1 MTPLEALQQALA
13 GEHAALYV
21 YGVLGARVSASADPD
36 LATRLSSAYA
46 VHRGRRD
53 QLTSMV
59 RTAHGS
65 PVAAHTSY
73 EVPTPARTAAQI
85 TTAARV
91 VEQRCA
97 DVYAETVGATSRSD
111 RQWAID
117 ALLDAAVRQ
126 LSFGA
131 GAERWPGVAE
141 L

>member
-1 MTPLEALQQALA
+1 MTPLQALQRALA
-13 GEHAALYV
+13 GEHAAVYV
-21 YGVLGARVSASADPD
+21 YGVLGARVSGSRQPGLSA
-36 LATRLSSAYA
+36 RLTSAYD

-59 RTAHGS
+59 RASHGS
-65 PVAAHTSY
+65 PVAAETSY
-73 EVPTPARTAAQI
+73 EVPTPARTAPQI

-97 DVYAETVGATSRSD
+97 DVYAETVGATSRGD

-131 GAERWPGVAE
+131 EPERWPGVAE